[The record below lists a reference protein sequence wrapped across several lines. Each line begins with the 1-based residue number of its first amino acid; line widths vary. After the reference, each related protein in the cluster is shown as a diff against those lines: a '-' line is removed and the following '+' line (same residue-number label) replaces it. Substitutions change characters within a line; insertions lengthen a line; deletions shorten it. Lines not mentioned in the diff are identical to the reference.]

1 MIRQYYIKEPYHTSV
16 LSGEAWVN
24 ELLNGHPERI
34 RTEFGVHAHVFQQLI
49 HELYIMGYRGSCY
62 VSLEE
67 QLVIFLYV
75 SVTGLTICNTGER
88 FQQANATI
96 FT

>member
-1 MIRQYYIKEPYHTSV
+1 MICQYYIKEPYHTSV

-24 ELLNGHPERI
+24 ELLNGHSEQI
-34 RTEFGVHAHVFQQLI
+34 WTELGVYAHVFWQLI
-49 HELYIMGYRGSCY
+49 HELYIRGYWGSCY

-75 SVTGLTICNTGER
+75 SVTGLTIHNTGEC

-96 FT
+96 SM